1 MPEMSNRVPAHEHHP
16 RPVVISR
23 EGAAIRVER
32 TELTGALLRRLTTNV
47 RSLPA
52 PRTRVPPR
60 PLA

>member
-1 MPEMSNRVPAHEHHP
+1 MPEMPKREPAHERYP

-52 PRTRVPPR
+52 PRPAGPPR
-60 PLA
+60 PRA